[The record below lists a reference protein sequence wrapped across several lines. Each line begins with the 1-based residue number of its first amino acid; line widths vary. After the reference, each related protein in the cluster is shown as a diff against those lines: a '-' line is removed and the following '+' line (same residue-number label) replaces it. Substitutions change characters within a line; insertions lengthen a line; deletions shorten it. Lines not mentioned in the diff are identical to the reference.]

1 MSVSR
6 VLDPSAGGVAP
17 RPAPVSATLA
27 TARALRP
34 GALETNTFFLQPLV
48 PIATAC
54 AVALLTLL
62 AILFGAVHGVVVL
75 WLANALA
82 ATVWVRSGK
91 GLAYDLCF
99 GGVVVVG
106 VVTGELLTG
115 YNPVTGLV
123 LAFVN
128 VLEIAVSVALMRRFA
143 PGQSLASVR
152 SALIVMG
159 VAGLVAPFVGAVV
172 GALALVVMKGV
183 PLMPAFQVWWLGH
196 ALGMML
202 VAPIVLSI
210 NRRSLRQFSNP
221 ARVLEWVGLL
231 AALAVVAY
239 AYHFLKVGPIAFIMN
254 MMLVVIAARLRFAG
268 IGMAML
274 VMALI
279 LFGSILYGPPSVTM
293 PGLALEVRIMSAQAT
308 LLSIYLP
315 FMLVAALLTE
325 RDGLSARARAGQQ
338 RAELASESK
347 SRLLAN
353 VAHEIKSPVAGV
365 IGIGELWQG
374 GQLGPVNAT
383 QKEMAGMLVKTA
395 RQVEAL
401 AHDLLDVARAESG
414 SVKVELRPTDVVGV
428 LEDVCRATAMRPDAQ
443 GLKITVESEA
453 IGLVALV
460 DSQRLTQV
468 IDNLATNAVKYG
480 ASGGVITFRAMPA
493 ASGVRVEV
501 SDQGPGLTSEKQAQ
515 LFEPF
520 NRLGLERSTVE
531 GHGIGLAL
539 AKRMVELQGGS
550 IGVVSAPGEGATFW
564 VELPAA

>member
-34 GALETNTFFLQPLV
+34 GALETNAFFLQPLV

-414 SVKVELRPTDVVGV
+414 SVKVELRPTDVFGV

-453 IGLVALV
+453 IGLVALA

-480 ASGGVITFRAMPA
+480 ASGGVIIFRAMPA

-501 SDQGPGLTSEKQAQ
+501 SDLGPGLTSEKQAQ